1 MLHRSAPRG
10 PGSDPGAVLA
20 EKWERL
26 VEVLAD
32 DDGWTTAGALAE
44 RLGVTPRTIRSY
56 VTRANAE
63 GATLIASGPQGY
75 RLDRA
80 AWATRGRSRARD
92 TSPVARSVALIRAL
106 IDADH
111 GLDVYEVAQRVHVSE
126 ATVEADLRRIR
137 ARLEGTGL
145 ALARR
150 GPVVTMTGPESAR
163 RRLLGALFRE
173 ESARGADAFDQL
185 RAAFPQLPQFREALV
200 ARLADAGYAPNEYGL
215 GDVLLHIAI
224 ALDRAARDHP
234 IDDATAVAGTSD
246 SSRLDDL
253 LDALIREHFG
263 RSIGDAE
270 LAHLA
275 RLLGTRAATRLAAP
289 GRAVPSSTRA
299 DLVQAIVSRAADEY
313 LIELDDDD
321 FVERLALH
329 VDHLVARASEE
340 RYSRNPLTATIK
352 SAYPLTYDL
361 AVYIASELAQ
371 SEGIVVNE
379 DEIAYIAMH
388 VGAHLEQRRS
398 ALDRVRVAVVAPAY
412 HDVHTVLA
420 ERIRSEF
427 GSDVELVELIDRTD
441 VDWAAIRAEL
451 IVSVIEPTA
460 AVEHLVRISPFPK
473 EADLARVRA
482 EVSRIRR
489 ARRHARL
496 VTALSRYIAPDL
508 FVRGMRGL
516 DREGVIT
523 TLGERMIAAD
533 VIDRAY
539 LDGALERER
548 MSSTAFTEHLAVPHA
563 MTMTAKRTAIAIAI
577 DEVPIDWD
585 GARVNVVALI
595 AFSEA
600 GRAEFQD
607 VFDQFVETFS
617 ERENVQRLVHGATD
631 YQGLLA
637 ELSRLMEPEG

>member
-1 MLHRSAPRG
+1 
-10 PGSDPGAVLA
+10 VVA

-26 VEVLAD
+26 VEILAD
-32 DDGWTTAGALAE
+32 SGDWTTAAELAE
-44 RLGVTPRTIRSY
+44 RLDVTPRTIRSY
-56 VTRANAE
+56 VTRANADGE
-63 GATLIASGPQGY
+63 ALVASGPQGY

-80 AWATRGRSRARD
+80 AWAARRTPRSRD
-92 TSPVARSVALIRAL
+92 TSPAARAAALIRSL
-106 IDADH
+106 VDADE
-111 GLDVYEVAQRVHVSE
+111 GLDVYEVAHRLHVSE

-137 ARLEGTGL
+137 SRLEGSGL
-145 ALARR
+145 ALGRR

-173 ESARGADAFDQL
+173 ESARGHDAFDQL
-185 RAAFPQLPQFREALV
+185 RRVFPELPQFRAALV

-234 IDDATAVAGTSD
+234 IDAAAPAGTSD
-246 SSRLDDL
+246 SSRLEDL
-253 LDALIREHFG
+253 LDSLIREHFG
-263 RSIGDAE
+263 RAVGAAE
-270 LAHLA
+270 LGHLA

-289 GRAVPSSTRA
+289 GRRTPLSTRV

-321 FVERLALH
+321 FIERLALH
-329 VDHLVARASEE
+329 VDNLVTRASEE

-388 VGAHLEQRRS
+388 VGAHLEQRRA
-398 ALDRVRVAVVAPAY
+398 ALERVRVAVVAPAY

-420 ERIRSEF
+420 ERVRGEF
-427 GSDVELVELIDRTD
+427 GSDVEVVELIDRTD
-441 VDWAAIRAEL
+441 VDWAAVRAEL
-451 IVSVIEPTA
+451 IVSVIEPTVP
-460 AVEHLVRISPFPK
+460 VEHLVRISPFPTD
-473 EADLARVRA
+473 ADFARVRA

-496 VTALSRYIAPDL
+496 AAALSRYIAPDL
-508 FVRGMRGL
+508 FMRGMRGQ

-523 TLGERMIAAD
+523 MLGERMIAAG

-539 LDGALERER
+539 LEGALERER

-637 ELSRLMEPEG
+637 ELSRLMEPDG

>member
-1 MLHRSAPRG
+1 M
-10 PGSDPGAVLA
+10 A

-26 VEVLAD
+26 VEILAE
-32 DDGWTTAGALAE
+32 DGEWTTAGALAE
-44 RLGVTPRTIRSY
+44 RLEVTPRTIRSY
-56 VTRANAE
+56 VTRANAD
-63 GATLIASGPQGY
+63 GATLIASGPHGY

-80 AWATRGRSRARD
+80 AWAARSATRSRD
-92 TSPVARSVALIRAL
+92 TSPVARTAALVRDL
-106 IDADH
+106 VDADQ
-111 GLDVYEVAQRVHVSE
+111 GLDVYEVAQRLHVSE
-126 ATVEADLRRIR
+126 ATVEGDLRRIR
-137 ARLEGTGL
+137 SRLEGTGL

-150 GPVVTMTGPESAR
+150 GPVVTMRGPESAR

-173 ESARGADAFDQL
+173 ESARGHDAFEQL
-185 RAAFPQLPQFREALV
+185 RRELPELPHFREALV
-200 ARLADAGYAPNEYGL
+200 DRLADAGYAPNEYGL
-215 GDVLLHIAI
+215 RDVLLHITI
-224 ALDRAARDHP
+224 ALDRAGHDHP
-234 IDDATAVAGTSD
+234 IDEATAPTASSD

-263 RSIGDAE
+263 RALGDAE

-289 GRAVPSSTRA
+289 GHRTPRSARA

-329 VDHLVARASEE
+329 VDNLVARASEE

-388 VGAHLEQRRS
+388 VGAHLEQRRA
-398 ALDRVRVAVVAPAY
+398 ALERVRVAVVAPAY

-420 ERIRSEF
+420 ERVRGEF
-427 GSDVELVELIDRTD
+427 GSDVEVVELIDRAD

-460 AVEHLVRISPFPK
+460 PVAHLVRISPFPTD
-473 EADLARVRA
+473 ADLARVRA

-496 VTALSRYIAPDL
+496 AAALSRYIAPDL

-523 TLGERMIAAD
+523 MLGERMIAAG

-637 ELSRLMEPEG
+637 ELSRLMQPDGRA

>member
-1 MLHRSAPRG
+1 
-10 PGSDPGAVLA
+10 LA

-26 VEVLAD
+26 VEILAE
-32 DDGWTTAGALAE
+32 DGEWTTAGALAE
-44 RLGVTPRTIRSY
+44 RLEVTPRTIRSY
-56 VTRANAE
+56 VTRANAD
-63 GATLIASGPQGY
+63 GATLIASGPHGY

-80 AWATRGRSRARD
+80 AWAARGATRSRD
-92 TSPVARSVALIRAL
+92 TSPVARTAVLIRDL
-106 IDADH
+106 VDADQ
-111 GLDVYEVAQRVHVSE
+111 GLDVYEVAQRLHVSE
-126 ATVEADLRRIR
+126 ATVEVDLRRIR
-137 ARLEGTGL
+137 SRLEGTGL

-150 GPVVTMTGPESAR
+150 GPVVTMRGPESAR

-173 ESARGADAFDQL
+173 ESARGHDAFDQL
-185 RAAFPQLPQFREALV
+185 RREFPQLPHFREALV
-200 ARLADAGYAPNEYGL
+200 ARLAEAGYAPNEYGL

-224 ALDRAARDHP
+224 ALDRAAHDHP
-234 IDDATAVAGTSD
+234 IDGATAPAG
-246 SSRLDDL
+246 SSESPRLEHL

-263 RSIGDAE
+263 RSVGDAE

-275 RLLGTRAATRLAAP
+275 RLLGTRAATRLAEP
-289 GRAVPSSTRA
+289 GRRTPLSARA

-329 VDHLVARASEE
+329 VDNLVARATEE

-352 SAYPLTYDL
+352 AAYPLTYDL

-388 VGAHLEQRRS
+388 VGAHLEQRR
-398 ALDRVRVAVVAPAY
+398 ATLERVRVAVVAPAY
-412 HDVHTVLA
+412 HDVHRVLA
-420 ERIRSEF
+420 ERVRGEF
-427 GSDVELVELIDRTD
+427 GSDVEVVELIDRTD
-441 VDWAAIRAEL
+441 VDWSAIRAEL

-460 AVEHLVRISPFPK
+460 PVAHLVRISPFPTD
-473 EADLARVRA
+473 ADLARVRA
-482 EVSRIRR
+482 EVARIRR

-496 VTALSRYIAPDL
+496 AAALSRYIAPDL

-523 TLGERMIAAD
+523 TLGERMIAAG

-595 AFSEA
+595 AFSEE

-631 YQGLLA
+631 YQGLLT
-637 ELSRLMEPEG
+637 ELSRLMQPDGHA

>member
-1 MLHRSAPRG
+1 M
-10 PGSDPGAVLA
+10 A

-26 VEVLAD
+26 VEILAE
-32 DDGWTTAGALAE
+32 DGEWTTAGALAE
-44 RLGVTPRTIRSY
+44 RLDVTPRTIRSY
-56 VTRANAE
+56 VTRANVD
-63 GATLIASGPQGY
+63 GATLVASGPHGY

-80 AWATRGRSRARD
+80 AWAARSATRSRD
-92 TSPVARSVALIRAL
+92 TSPVARTAALVRDL
-106 IDADH
+106 VDADQ
-111 GLDVYEVAQRVHVSE
+111 GLDVYEVAQRLHVSE
-126 ATVEADLRRIR
+126 ATVEGDLRRIR
-137 ARLEGTGL
+137 SRLEGTGL

-173 ESARGADAFDQL
+173 ESARGHDAFDEL
-185 RAAFPQLPQFREALV
+185 RREFPRLPHFREALV

-224 ALDRAARDHP
+224 ALDRAGHDHP
-234 IDDATAVAGTSD
+234 IDDATAPAASSE
-246 SSRLDDL
+246 SSRLEHL

-263 RSIGDAE
+263 RAVGDAE

-289 GRAVPSSTRA
+289 GRRTPLSVRA

-329 VDHLVARASEE
+329 VDNLVARASEE

-388 VGAHLEQRRS
+388 VGAHLEQRRA
-398 ALDRVRVAVVAPAY
+398 ALERVRVAVVAPAY

-420 ERIRSEF
+420 ERVRGEF
-427 GSDVELVELIDRTD
+427 GSDVEVVELIDRAD

-460 AVEHLVRISPFPK
+460 PVAHLVRISPFPTD
-473 EADLARVRA
+473 ADLARVRA

-496 VTALSRYIAPDL
+496 AAALSRYIAPDL

-523 TLGERMIAAD
+523 MLGERMIAAG

-563 MTMTAKRTAIAIAI
+563 MTMTARRTAIAIAI

-637 ELSRLMEPEG
+637 ELSRLMQPDGQP

>member
-1 MLHRSAPRG
+1 M
-10 PGSDPGAVLA
+10 A

-26 VEVLAD
+26 VEILAE
-32 DDGWTTAGALAE
+32 DGEWTTAGALAE
-44 RLGVTPRTIRSY
+44 RLQVTPRTIRSY
-56 VTRANAE
+56 VTRANAD
-63 GATLIASGPQGY
+63 ATVIASGPHGY

-80 AWATRGRSRARD
+80 AWAARGSTRSRD
-92 TSPVARSVALIRAL
+92 TSPAARTAALVRDL
-106 IDADH
+106 VDADE
-111 GLDVYEVAQRVHVSE
+111 GLDVYDVAHRLHVSE
-126 ATVEADLRRIR
+126 ATVEVDLRRIR
-137 ARLEGTGL
+137 SRLEGTGL

-173 ESARGADAFDQL
+173 ESARGHDAFDQL
-185 RAAFPQLPQFREALV
+185 RREFPQLPHFREALV
-200 ARLADAGYAPNEYGL
+200 DRLAAAGYAPNEYGL

-224 ALDRAARDHP
+224 ALDRAGHDHP
-234 IDDATAVAGTSD
+234 IDDATVPAGSSD
-246 SSRLDDL
+246 PSRLDDL

-263 RSIGDAE
+263 RAIGQSE

-289 GRAVPSSTRA
+289 GSSTPLSIRA

-329 VDHLVARASEE
+329 VDNLVARASEE

-388 VGAHLEQRRS
+388 VGAHLEQRR
-398 ALDRVRVAVVAPAY
+398 ATLERVRVAVVAPAY

-420 ERIRSEF
+420 ERVRGEF
-427 GSDVELVELIDRTD
+427 GSDVEVVELIDRAD
-441 VDWAAIRAEL
+441 VDWVAIRAEL

-460 AVEHLVRISPFPK
+460 PVEHLVRISPFPTD
-473 EADLARVRA
+473 ADLARVRA
-482 EVSRIRR
+482 EVTRIRR

-496 VTALSRYIAPDL
+496 AAALSRYIAPDL
-508 FVRGMRGL
+508 FVRGMRGH

-523 TLGERMIAAD
+523 MLGERMIAAG

-539 LDGALERER
+539 LDGALEREK

-577 DEVPIDWD
+577 DELPIDWD

-637 ELSRLMEPEG
+637 ELSRLMQPEAQV

>member
-1 MLHRSAPRG
+1 M
-10 PGSDPGAVLA
+10 A

-26 VEVLAD
+26 VEILAEYG
-32 DDGWTTAGALAE
+32 GWTTAAALAE
-44 RLGVTPRTIRSY
+44 RLDVTPRTIRSY
-56 VTRANAE
+56 VTRANAD
-63 GATLIASGPQGY
+63 GATLIVSGPHGY

-80 AWATRGRSRARD
+80 AWAARGASRAPD
-92 TSPVARSVALIRAL
+92 TTPAARAAALIRSL
-106 IDADH
+106 VDADE
-111 GLDVYEVAQRVHVSE
+111 GLDVYEVAHRLYVSE

-145 ALARR
+145 TLTRR
-150 GPVVTMTGPESAR
+150 GPVVTMAGPESAR

-173 ESARGADAFDQL
+173 ESARGADAFDRL
-185 RAAFPQLPQFREALV
+185 RREFPELPQFRASLV
-200 ARLADAGYAPNEYGL
+200 ARLAEAGYAPNEYGL
-215 GDVLLHIAI
+215 GDVLAHIAI
-224 ALDRAARDHP
+224 ALDRAAHDHP
-234 IDDATAVAGTSD
+234 IDDATASAATSD
-246 SSRLDDL
+246 SSRLEDL
-253 LDALIREHFG
+253 LDSLIREHFG
-263 RSIGDAE
+263 RAIGDAE
-270 LAHLA
+270 LGHLA
-275 RLLGTRAATRLAAP
+275 RLLGTRAATRLATP
-289 GRAVPSSTRA
+289 GRRTPLSTRA

-321 FVERLALH
+321 FIERLALH
-329 VDHLVARASEE
+329 VDNLVARASEE

-388 VGAHLEQRRS
+388 VGAYLEQRRA
-398 ALDRVRVAVVAPAY
+398 ALERVRVAVVAPAY

-420 ERIRSEF
+420 ERVRGEF
-427 GSDVELVELIDRTD
+427 GPDVELVELIDRSD
-441 VDWAAIRAEL
+441 VDWATVRAEL

-460 AVEHLVRISPFPK
+460 PVEHLVRISPFPTDD
-473 EADLARVRA
+473 DLSRVRA

-489 ARRHARL
+489 ARRQARL
-496 VTALSRYIAPDL
+496 AAALSRYIAPDL
-508 FVRGMRGL
+508 FVRGMRGH

-523 TLGERMIAAD
+523 VLGERMIAAG

-539 LDGALERER
+539 LEGTLERER

-563 MTMTAKRTAIAIAI
+563 MTMTATRTAIAIAI

-595 AFSEA
+595 AFSGA
-600 GRAEFQD
+600 GRAEFQE

-617 ERENVQRLVHGATD
+617 ERDNVQRLVHGATD